1 MNERVPR
8 RVPEEKAATPD
19 QIRAAIESLTEADF
33 ERLDEFAK
41 NRVRRLGPKAAGI
54 TARELL
60 NEAVVSILDG
70 TRRWN
75 PEKVDLPGL
84 LIGAMRSI
92 SSNWARKYD
101 PDEEPVL
108 ESDLKRPGSDAEAG
122 TTVFDTAESKEP
134 NPEQVLLASEPSREQ
149 LLIERIEQL
158 FTDDPDAN
166 WVLECWADGMDGPA
180 IKQLLDWTETQLNT
194 TVRRIR
200 RKIRAKGITG
210 ESYVQ

>member
-1 MNERVPR
+1 MKERVPS

-41 NRVRRLGPKAAGI
+41 NRVRRLGPKAARI
-54 TARELL
+54 TAGELL
-60 NEAVVSILDG
+60 NEAVISILDG

-92 SSNWARKYD
+92 TSNWARKYD
-101 PDEEPVL
+101 PDEGLVL
-108 ESDLKRPGSDAEAG
+108 ESDLKRPGSDGEAG

-134 NPEQVLLASEPSREQ
+134 NPEQVLLASELSREQ
-149 LLIERIEQL
+149 LLVERIEQI

-194 TVRRIR
+194 PVRRIR
-200 RKIRAKGITG
+200 RKIKAKGITG
-210 ESYVQ
+210 DMYVQ

>member
-1 MNERVPR
+1 MKERVPR

-92 SSNWARKYD
+92 TSNWARKYD
-101 PDEEPVL
+101 PDEGLVL
-108 ESDLKRPGSDAEAG
+108 ESDLKRRRSDAEAG

-134 NPEQVLLASEPSREQ
+134 NPEQVLLASKPSREQ
-149 LLIERIEQL
+149 LLVERIEQL

-180 IKQLLDWTETQLNT
+180 IKQLLEWTETQLNT

-210 ESYVQ
+210 EMYVQ

>member
-1 MNERVPR
+1 MKERVPS

-41 NRVRRLGPKAAGI
+41 NRVRRLGPKAARI
-54 TARELL
+54 TAGELL
-60 NEAVVSILDG
+60 NEAVISILDG

-92 SSNWARKYD
+92 TSNWARKYD
-101 PDEEPVL
+101 PDEGLVL
-108 ESDLKRPGSDAEAG
+108 ESDLKRPGSDGEAG

-134 NPEQVLLASEPSREQ
+134 NPEQVLLASELSREQ
-149 LLIERIEQL
+149 LLVERIEQI

-200 RKIRAKGITG
+200 RKIKAKGITG
-210 ESYVQ
+210 DMYVQ